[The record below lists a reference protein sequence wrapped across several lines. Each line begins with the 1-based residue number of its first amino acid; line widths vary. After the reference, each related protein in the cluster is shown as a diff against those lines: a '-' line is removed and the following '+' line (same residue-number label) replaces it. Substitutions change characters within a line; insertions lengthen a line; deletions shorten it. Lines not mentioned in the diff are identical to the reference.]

1 MFIMCEITN
10 FNGTVVEVLERIGDF
25 TPNSMGMWLLIHAG
39 IKVIHFSKR
48 VPRDQ
53 TCADGKRY
61 DFGKTALRLP
71 PLQWR
76 HVSIMV
82 SQITDIHE
90 FIKILSHQQKCPN
103 GEINWLAQEDMVVIS
118 KG

>member
-1 MFIMCEITN
+1 ML
-10 FNGTVVEVLERIGDF
+10 GLK
-25 TPNSMGMWLLIHAG
+25 LIHLVNVSLE
-39 IKVIHFSKR
+39 IKK
-48 VPRDQ
+48 
-53 TCADGKRY
+53 CADGKRY

-90 FIKILSHQQKCPN
+90 SIKILSHQQKCPN

-118 KG
+118 KV